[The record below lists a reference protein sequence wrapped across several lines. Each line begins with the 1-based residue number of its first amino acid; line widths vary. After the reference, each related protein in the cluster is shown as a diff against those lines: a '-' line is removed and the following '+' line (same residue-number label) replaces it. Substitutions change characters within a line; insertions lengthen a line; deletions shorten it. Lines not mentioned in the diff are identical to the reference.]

1 MVLVTM
7 FGALNRLLLVQEQ
20 AKGVGKSKSIA
31 ERAIF
36 FDAKALEFRVSFNI
50 EDTSTSNVTILVAFH

>member
-7 FGALNRLLLVQEQ
+7 FGALNRLLLVH
-20 AKGVGKSKSIA
+20 KSRGKSKSIA

-36 FDAKALEFRVSFNI
+36 FDAKASGGI
-50 EDTSTSNVTILVAFH
+50 